1 MSLASISLKK
11 LFALH
16 LPCKVCLSSLFPS
29 FSPPHLCHPLREGF
43 LPISDLSLPSLH
55 LEPFPLVL
63 SLQFLRKIGNL
74 ADSELFS
81 KSLCEISLVWLF
93 PGKQRNSMFLDILPR
108 DYHHEECQIQT
119 TQSDRRQKSQI
130 LFLDELP
137 IPCPSSTAKSQFG
150 FPAGKPHHEQSHSV
164 RTKRVRTMFCHL
176 SLHLQVTLRRCQVLP
191 GGTSRSPR
199 ASPGP

>member
-1 MSLASISLKK
+1 M
-11 LFALH
+11 
-16 LPCKVCLSSLFPS
+16 CLSSLFPS

-43 LPISDLSLPSLH
+43 LPISHLSLPSLH

-63 SLQFLRKIGNL
+63 SLQILRKIGNL

-137 IPCPSSTAKSQFG
+137 IPCPSSTAKIPVW
-150 FPAGKPHHEQSHSV
+150 FPCWQTPPRAESFSENK
-164 RTKRVRTMFCHL
+164 KRGETGTMFCHL